1 MHLSTP
7 LGHLTGPEDPAD
19 RRDVRDTARAM
30 PLQGAIVSPAAEALV
45 SYLINSAVVPF
56 QAAKKRI
63 GPAMLGKY
71 RQALSA
77 FLGDLLAAAA
87 KGCWGQ
93 RKTNNAALSG
103 VPGGRRAFTDMRTA
117 LGAKRLI
124 DELPGYIRLDEL
136 KAGMDLD
143 NPYGTTCFRP
153 TQALL
158 STAESHGVELERLA
172 DHFAPSRPRS
182 REQTPRVEARAAK
195 REKGDPTVLMPIR
208 PDDAKGQANLTRMEA
223 INTFLTEPGRVEGI
237 HFGGLRRVFNNA
249 DQESFDWQW
258 GGRLYSMPN
267 WTAYEMLKGK
277 TARRCREIRLD
288 GQAVA
293 EVDISAAHLTI
304 LHGLLGAPFDPTQDP
319 YGLLGSDRREE
330 VKLWTKKALGACGP
344 FRGEKQLWAVR
355 QAMLSRYPVLNG
367 LEAHGITALDLQY
380 HESEI
385 ILAALEVL
393 RDRHG
398 IACLPIHDGLVVPE
412 QAQDLAQGVL
422 VEAFQR
428 YFRDVVRAAPVPTPR
443 VQKVPHGS
451 VFSPERE
458 TPATNGL
465 PHLKPWQI
473 EQRPVDA

>member
-19 RRDVRDTARAM
+19 RRAVRDTAHAM
-30 PLQGAIVSPAAEALV
+30 PLKGAVVSQEAEALV
-45 SYLINSAVVPF
+45 SFLINSVVVPL
-56 QAAKKRI
+56 QAARKRV
-63 GPAMLGKY
+63 GPVMLSKY
-71 RQALSA
+71 RDALSA

-103 VPGGRRAFTDMRTA
+103 VPGGRRAFTDMRAA

-158 STAESHGVELERLA
+158 STAESHGIELERLS
-172 DHFAPSRPRS
+172 DHFAPSRPRG
-182 REQTPRVEARAAK
+182 REQTPCVEARAAK

-208 PDDAKGQANLTRMEA
+208 PDDARAQAAVARMET
-223 INTFLTEPGRVEGI
+223 INAFLTEPGRVEGI

-249 DQESFDWQW
+249 DQEGFAWQW

-277 TARRCREIRLD
+277 AARRCREIRLD
-288 GQAVA
+288 GQGAA

-319 YGLLGSDRREE
+319 YDLPGFDRDKE

-385 ILAALEVL
+385 ILAALEAL

-398 IACLPIHDGLVVPE
+398 IACLPIHDGLIVPE
-412 QAQDLAQGVL
+412 RAHDVAQSVL
-422 VEAFQR
+422 VDVFQW
-428 YFRDVVRAAPVPTPR
+428 YFRDTVRAALVPTPR
-443 VQKVPHGS
+443 VLKVPP
-451 VFSPERE
+451 SPLFPPARG

-465 PHLKPWQI
+465 PSLGPKQP
-473 EQRPVDA
+473 E